1 MTVIGEMIKKTIL
14 VNQMFEIKIG
24 KQNCNKKTLYDI
36 TNIKR
41 IDQNRSTSAN
51 AFTTSLVNSTVNNIS

>member
-1 MTVIGEMIKKTIL
+1 MIMLFGYEKLMIL
-14 VNQMFEIKIG
+14 KHLNNLWKSG
-24 KQNCNKKTLYDI
+24 KKTLYDI

-51 AFTTSLVNSTVNNIS
+51 AFHHIVGQFHQ

>member
-1 MTVIGEMIKKTIL
+1 MIMLFGYEKLIIL
-14 VNQMFEIKIG
+14 KHLNNLWKSG
-24 KQNCNKKTLYDI
+24 KKTLYDI

-51 AFTTSLVNSTVNNIS
+51 TFTTSLVNSINNYIPQSK

>member
-1 MTVIGEMIKKTIL
+1 MIMLFGYEKLIIL
-14 VNQMFEIKIG
+14 KHLNNLWKSG
-24 KQNCNKKTLYDI
+24 KKTLYDI

-51 AFTTSLVNSTVNNIS
+51 AFTTSLVNSINNYIPQSK

>member
-1 MTVIGEMIKKTIL
+1 MIMLFGYEKLIIL
-14 VNQMFEIKIG
+14 KHLNNLWKSG
-24 KQNCNKKTLYDI
+24 KKTLYDM

-51 AFTTSLVNSTVNNIS
+51 TFTTSLVNSINNYIPQSK